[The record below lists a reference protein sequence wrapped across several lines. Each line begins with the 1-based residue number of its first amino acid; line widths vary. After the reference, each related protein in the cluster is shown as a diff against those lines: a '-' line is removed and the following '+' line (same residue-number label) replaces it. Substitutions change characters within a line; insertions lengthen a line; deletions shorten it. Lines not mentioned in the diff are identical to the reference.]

1 MERPSY
7 RRGANARRGEIIAEL
22 AGKPQILVLTLGALA
37 ELEDAFAC
45 ENLQALT
52 ERFTSGSLS
61 ATDIIKVLGAGLR
74 GGGLLVENEEVAG
87 MPCEG
92 GIPVLARLAGELLV
106 ATFAPE
112 TKPTADQGEHHP
124 RP

>member
-1 MERPSY
+1 MGRPSY

-22 AGKPQILVLTLGALA
+22 GGKQQILVLTLGALA

-45 ENLQALT
+45 ENLQVLT

-61 ATDIIKVLGAGLR
+61 AADIIKVLGAGLR
-74 GGGLLVENEEVAG
+74 GGGLLIENEEVAG
-87 MPCEG
+87 MSCEG
-92 GIPVLARLAGELLV
+92 GIPALAKLAGELLV
-106 ATFAPE
+106 ATFAPDS
-112 TKPTADQGEHHP
+112 KPTAEQGEHQP